1 MLPTDHLLS
10 DGLVS
15 LTFDSTS
22 PLSMARLQAF
32 LDPATLPR
40 DVLRIKVGQ
49 AISIEG
55 EPGESHMRSSRHRG
69 LSCPNGQGF
78 ACPLIVFTFLWCLL
92 IAFT

>member
-15 LTFDSTS
+15 LTFDSTL

-40 DVLRIKVGQ
+40 DVLRIKVG
-49 AISIEG
+49 E
-55 EPGESHMRSSRHRG
+55 RG
-69 LSCPNGQGF
+69 LVR
-78 ACPLIVFTFLWCLL
+78 IV
-92 IAFT
+92 